1 MILNQMRRT
10 VAVYNPNRAPL
21 DYSATL
27 YHPLEAIVIPTRAN
41 SSVRKLRIRQ
51 RAIKDYA
58 ALACGCVK
66 TKMTHGY
73 HSLGGLGRR

>member
-27 YHPLEAIVIPTRAN
+27 YHPLEAIVIPTLCEFKCSEITNTPTGNQRLRRLG
-41 SSVRKLRIRQ
+41 VRLR
-51 RAIKDYA
+51 
-58 ALACGCVK
+58 
-66 TKMTHGY
+66 
-73 HSLGGLGRR
+73 